1 MRLVYFIGRLV
12 PSMLLNNMPFIK
24 QCQPFTGILNNS
36 SLWIWSIKMFV
47 KGSTFSSFGMCT
59 FSPLLKLDITM
70 DIFQHVFLRFWG
82 NYLEK

>member
-36 SLWIWSIKMFV
+36 SLWIWSIKMSV
-47 KGSTFSSFGMCT
+47 IGSAFSSVGRRTFSS
-59 FSPLLKLDITM
+59 LLKLDITM
-70 DIFQHVFLRFWG
+70 DIFQHIFLRFWG
-82 NYLEK
+82 NHLEK